1 MKDTGGLE
9 DPQAKSPAARLLGRE
24 VVERDTKNR
33 TAKLRFRAS
42 PDFLNRRGTIQGGI
56 LAAMLDSVF
65 GTTLATTLQ
74 HGETIVTLEM
84 KISFIRPV
92 MPGPI
97 FGNGRLVERGRAIA
111 FLEGELR
118 DAEGALLATGTSTFR
133 ITRERAQE
141 KG

>member
-1 MKDTGGLE
+1 M
-9 DPQAKSPAARLLGRE
+9 GRE
-24 VVERDTKNR
+24 MLERDAKTR

-42 PDFLNRRGTIQGGI
+42 PDFRNRRGTIQGGI

-65 GTTLATTLQ
+65 GTTLASTLQ

-84 KISFIRPV
+84 KISFIRPAV
-92 MPGPI
+92 PGTI
-97 FGNGRLVERGRAIA
+97 YGSGRLVERGRSIA

-141 KG
+141 RG